1 MLNRG
6 DTSFELMIVCP
17 QVQQAVQAHH
27 TAESEE
33 STLDDERGRGEGVRA
48 ADVLE
53 FLNQA
58 VEHLGCSDSDTK
70 LVQVWFA
77 RGKD

>member
-1 MLNRG
+1 MMNEDGGKGSSSTVFCINTNR
-6 DTSFELMIVCP
+6 
-17 QVQQAVQAHH
+17 
-27 TAESEE
+27 
-33 STLDDERGRGEGVRA
+33 VRA